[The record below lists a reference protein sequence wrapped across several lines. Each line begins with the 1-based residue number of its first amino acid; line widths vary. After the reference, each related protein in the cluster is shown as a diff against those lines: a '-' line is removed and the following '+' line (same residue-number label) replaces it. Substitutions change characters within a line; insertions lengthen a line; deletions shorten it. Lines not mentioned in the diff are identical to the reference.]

1 MIVVALVVVMAVV
14 ALVVVA
20 AALIGRDGAD
30 DGFATVGVVLA
41 IVVIAVVVLAAGFVV
56 GGGGGEPE
64 GDAHAERTS
73 RRVRWRRRPLRPPQL
88 VLTATAEGQLPRP
101 LGAMGDIVD
110 GEALVVGVAGLEPGS
125 RATVHQCPTGASA
138 PSACRAGLAFQ
149 VGPQGRASVLVDLEE
164 ALEVAGGDDVD
175 CTRDD
180 CSVVVFGTSRL
191 EAQTVFG
198 EPAPPPVTLVA
209 DPVAVP
215 PGGTLTVTADQLP
228 SGSEA
233 AFVVCR
239 PDGRRPPTAEHQR
252 PGVSADP
259 DGRASASVT
268 VGAGRC
274 PRGSTCAVAV
284 VVDGG
289 EPRAVRPL
297 RIIGRSGAAYDDPRL
312 RAGLVVAALLVG
324 IAFVLLR
331 RTDWTPVGGD
341 PFAGVEIPRD
351 PFADVPDP

>member
-30 DGFATVGVVLA
+30 DGIATVGVVLA
-41 IVVIAVVVLAAGFVV
+41 IVVIAVVVVAAGFVV
-56 GGGGGEPE
+56 GGGGGERD
-64 GDAHAERTS
+64 GDATPSAPVVVS
-73 RRVRWRRRPLRPPQL
+73 GGGAAPLRPPQL
-88 VLTATAEGQLPRP
+88 VLTATSEGQLPRP

-138 PSACRAGLAFQ
+138 PSACRAGLAFH

-164 ALEVAGGDDVD
+164 VLEVGGGDDVD

-215 PGGTLTVTADQLP
+215 PGGTLTVDGRPASVRDPRPPSPSADPTARLPSTAEHQLP
-228 SGSEA
+228 A
-233 AFVVCR
+233 CPPIPTV
-239 PDGRRPPTAEHQR
+239 GRRPPS
-252 PGVSADP
+252 PSAP
-259 DGRASASVT
+259 A
-268 VGAGRC
+268 GAR
-274 PRGSTCAVAV
+274 
-284 VVDGG
+284 
-289 EPRAVRPL
+289 
-297 RIIGRSGAAYDDPRL
+297 
-312 RAGLVVAALLVG
+312 
-324 IAFVLLR
+324 
-331 RTDWTPVGGD
+331 GD
-341 PFAGVEIPRD
+341 PPAPWRWSSM
-351 PFADVPDP
+351 AANRVPTLR

>member
-1 MIVVALVVVMAVV
+1 MILVALVVVLAVV
-14 ALVVVA
+14 ALVVVVVA
-20 AALIGRDGAD
+20 IMGGGVD

-41 IVVIAVVVLAAGFVV
+41 IVVIVVVALVGAGFVA
-56 GGGGGEPE
+56 GDGGGERE
-64 GDAHAERTS
+64 GDGTPSAPVVVSGGVAP
-73 RRVRWRRRPLRPPQL
+73 PLRPAQL
-88 VLTATAEGQLPRP
+88 VLMATSEGQLPRP
-101 LGAMGDIVD
+101 LGAVGDIVD
-110 GEALVVGVAGLEPGS
+110 GEVLVVGVAGLEPGS

-138 PSACRAGLAFQ
+138 PSSCRAGLAFH
-149 VGPQGRASVLVDLEE
+149 VGPHGSASVLVDLEE
-164 ALEVAGGDDVD
+164 VLEVAGGDHID
-175 CTRDD
+175 CARDD
-180 CSVVVFGTSRL
+180 CSVVVFGTARL

-198 EPAPPPVTLVA
+198 EPAPPPVTLIA

-233 AFVVCR
+233 AFAVCR
-239 PDGRRPPTAEHQR
+239 PDGTASVDCGAPT
-252 PGVSADP
+252 PGVSADR
-259 DGRASASVT
+259 DGRASASLT

-289 EPRAVRPL
+289 EPRAYAPL
-297 RIIGRSGAAYDDPRL
+297 RIIGRSGVAYDDPRL
-312 RAGLVVAALLVG
+312 RAGLVVAALLLG
-324 IAFVLLR
+324 IALVLLR

>member
-1 MIVVALVVVMAVV
+1 MILVALVVVLAVV

-20 AALIGRDGAD
+20 AALIGGDGAD
-30 DGFATVGVVLA
+30 DGFATVGIVLA
-41 IVVIAVVVLAAGFVV
+41 VVVIAVVVLAAGFTV
-56 GGGGGEPE
+56 GGGRGEPE
-64 GDAHAERTS
+64 GDAPPSAPVADPGGGVT
-73 RRVRWRRRPLRPPQL
+73 PLRPPQL
-88 VLTATAEGQLPRP
+88 VLAATAEGQLPRP

-138 PSACRAGLAFQ
+138 PSGCRAGLAFR
-149 VGPQGRASVLVDLEE
+149 VDPEGSASVLVDLEE
-164 ALEVAGGDDVD
+164 TLDVARGDDVD
-175 CTRDD
+175 CARDD

-191 EAQTVFG
+191 EALTVFG

-209 DPVAVP
+209 DPAAVP
-215 PGGTLTVTADQLP
+215 PGGRLTVTADQLP

-233 AFVVCR
+233 VFVVCR
-239 PDGRRPPTAEHQR
+239 PDGKASADCGAPSPS
-252 PGVSADP
+252 VSADR
-259 DGRASASVT
+259 DGRASAFVT

-289 EPRAVRPL
+289 EPRAYARL

-351 PFADVPDP
+351 PFADLPDP